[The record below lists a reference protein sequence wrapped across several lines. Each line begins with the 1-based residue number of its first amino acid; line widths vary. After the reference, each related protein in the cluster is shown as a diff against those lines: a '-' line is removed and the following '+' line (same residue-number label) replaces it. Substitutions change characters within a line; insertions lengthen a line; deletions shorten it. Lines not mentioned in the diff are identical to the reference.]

1 MAEFKIDGRMK
12 VKKLKEDFFN
22 EFGGVLRVYNGKSK
36 ADDDASLAS
45 IRANDAA
52 KGGELL
58 CRGNR
63 SVKSFKQEMWDVFG
77 IKVQVATKDDWII
90 VLDGITLSRIK
101 DIPNYASKESM
112 QEFVGN
118 ISKMAGKI
126 RTSLQS
132 TMASIKEARQ
142 EAIEKLTDNQQQ
154 ETLTTEKNARQIE
167 SKEMSIEDILKE
179 LKTKWWELEEKC
191 KEMNLHF
198 TETLKKYLEETGKE
212 LYSLGMEWEEAKEYT
227 IDTEGC
233 NEEEVEEYI
242 DSAVFYSEQTGLYY
256 PKDDAM
262 MNIFITSL
270 LEDGYIPLEYKYVRC
285 IAEFSLDKR
294 FADKIIKVTR
304 YFDDDGTEHESEC
317 EGFLLAN
324 PNIPASY
331 NQIKSLIEHF

>member
-90 VLDGITLSRIK
+90 VLDSITLSRIK

-118 ISKMAGKI
+118 VAKKTKEMGTEILSKVSATVDKVTEQIDLAM
-126 RTSLQS
+126 SD
-132 TMASIKEARQ
+132 IKEKVATPKKEDAVAEKIEGEGADECINLCEQIKQ
-142 EAIEKLTDNQQQ
+142 ELKKHNLDHFIFGDSGFLGDELTEQLEERSNIKWADEDQN
-154 ETLTTEKNARQIE
+154 EDMLSSIFTVTFCC
-167 SKEMSIEDILKE
+167 MSNDICDRRFHIWGISMVDDIL
-179 LKTKWWELEEKC
+179 
-191 KEMNLHF
+191 
-198 TETLKKYLEETGKE
+198 
-212 LYSLGMEWEEAKEYT
+212 
-227 IDTEGC
+227 
-233 NEEEVEEYI
+233 
-242 DSAVFYSEQTGLYY
+242 
-256 PKDDAM
+256 
-262 MNIFITSL
+262 
-270 LEDGYIPLEYKYVRC
+270 
-285 IAEFSLDKR
+285 R
-294 FADKIIKVTR
+294 FLIIKETEDDNGST
-304 YFDDDGTEHESEC
+304 FDDDLEELSLKEIYAQYSQFDGFDMVSVLTEY
-317 EGFLLAN
+317 LDV
-324 PNIPASY
+324 
-331 NQIKSLIEHF
+331 IKGNTFEWKEK

>member
-52 KGGELL
+52 KGGELI

-118 ISKMAGKI
+118 VAKKTKEVGTELLSKASEMVDKVTEQI
-126 RTSLQS
+126 DS
-132 TMASIKEARQ
+132 TMSDIKEKVSSSKKEDAVV
-142 EAIEKLTDNQQQ
+142 E
-154 ETLTTEKNARQIE
+154 QIE
-167 SKEMSIEDILKE
+167 GEGAEECIQLCEQIKQELKNKNLDCFIFGGDFENEELTAELADRSNIKWVDEDQNEDMLSSIFTVTFCSMSNDICDRRSHIWGISMEDNILRFLIIMETEDDNGSTFDDNLEELSLKE
-179 LKTKWWELEEKC
+179 IYDKYSQFDGFDMVSVLTEYLDVIKGNDWEEK
-191 KEMNLHF
+191 
-198 TETLKKYLEETGKE
+198 
-212 LYSLGMEWEEAKEYT
+212 
-227 IDTEGC
+227 
-233 NEEEVEEYI
+233 
-242 DSAVFYSEQTGLYY
+242 
-256 PKDDAM
+256 
-262 MNIFITSL
+262 
-270 LEDGYIPLEYKYVRC
+270 
-285 IAEFSLDKR
+285 
-294 FADKIIKVTR
+294 
-304 YFDDDGTEHESEC
+304 
-317 EGFLLAN
+317 
-324 PNIPASY
+324 
-331 NQIKSLIEHF
+331 